1 MSSPALHALLS
12 GPGNR
17 PLGVALIV
25 AGLVGL
31 LGLSAQIG
39 ALSGIAIFAS
49 IVPGAPQMAVSTGL
63 CFMVAALSLV
73 LLALAARRNEPAN
86 SAAHGW
92 ARAAGMTLW
101 LVAGTILCG
110 YLWGTPLTQ
119 YGDAAKAIIK
129 PHMAPSTAVS
139 FMIYACAFMLG
150 GTRRLVIFQVTCL
163 LAMLIGWL
171 GVIRYVYGG
180 QPLWFFSAM
189 SLNTALAFMLLGVG
203 LLCTR
208 ISGGITELLIA
219 RSDGGEMIRRWLPFI
234 ILLPP
239 AFGYLR
245 INGERAGWY
254 QPEAGLSLFAT
265 VNIVTF
271 GALAWVYARRLHN
284 TNLERMRQTTLAT
297 HLAQVVQ
304 SSEDAIISKSMD
316 GIILSW
322 NSGAERL
329 YGYTA
334 AEAIG
339 MPMKNLMR
347 PEDRHFEQEVQR
359 TIAAGGMVKHQDAI
373 RRHKDGSLVDVQLSA
388 SPIRG
393 TNGTIAGIANISRDI
408 RERILAEAKIRAN
421 LVRLD
426 LLRQVTQA
434 VGEHHDLAN
443 IYQVVVACL
452 EERMPVDFACVCLYD
467 RNRQS
472 LVPAHCGPQSA
483 SVMHTQPGK
492 DRLSFVI
499 ADNGFARCLSDGSVV
514 YEADLR
520 KSDSP
525 LLSHLLAAG
534 MHSLVA
540 MPMDIDGQVRGVI
553 VVARVAAQAFSSSE
567 CEFLSQL
574 GGHVALATRHAEIHT
589 ALESAYNDLRQTQQ
603 AVMHNERLRALGQMA
618 SGIAH
623 DINNSLSPVII
634 YAERLLNREAALSD
648 RGRND
653 AKTILRAGE
662 DIAATVSRLR
672 EFYRQPGQ
680 VGKMLGS
687 DLNLLVHQ
695 VLDLTKNQWQ
705 DAAHQRGITIH
716 VGTELDASLPYVLAV
731 ESELREALINLTLNA
746 LDAMPSG
753 GTLTFRTRCVTTAAR
768 INGIPNGRAIQ
779 IDISDTGVGMDEHVR
794 QRCLEPF
801 FTTKGERG
809 TGLGLAMVYGII
821 QRHGGE
827 LAIDS
832 VVGRGT
838 TFCLTFFNLTMTRT
852 PSTQELATA
861 PRRLRLLLVD
871 DDPIIIKALSD
882 ALSDE
887 GHDLVLASGGQAG
900 ITAFHTSLATA
911 APIDLVITDLGMPQ
925 VDGRRVAEAVKAAS
939 ATTPVLMLTGWGQRL
954 KDDDHLPDNVD
965 MVLSK
970 PPKMHE
976 LRTAMQR
983 LC

>member
-1 MSSPALHALLS
+1 MLSPAQRALVS

-17 PLGVALIV
+17 LFGVALVI
-25 AGLVGL
+25 AGLVGM

-39 ALSGIAIFAS
+39 ALSGISLFAS
-49 IVPGAPQMAVSTGL
+49 LLPVAPQMAVSTGL
-63 CFMVAALSLV
+63 CFMVAAGSML
-73 LLALAARRNEPAN
+73 LLALAARRGEPVN
-86 SAAHGW
+86 STTYRRVRAMGMSLW
-92 ARAAGMTLW
+92 IAAGS
-101 LVAGTILCG
+101 ILCSS
-110 YLWGTPLTQ
+110 LWTQ
-119 YGDAAKAIIK
+119 AVETSTTTVE
-129 PHMAPSTAVS
+129 PHMSPATAVN
-139 FMIYACAFMLG
+139 FMLFACVIMLG
-150 GTRRLVIFQVTCL
+150 GTSRLMIFQVTCL

-171 GVIRYVYGG
+171 GVSRYVYDG
-180 QPLWFFSAM
+180 QPLPFFFAM
-189 SLNTALAFMLLGVG
+189 SLNTALAFVLLGVG

-208 ISGGITELLIA
+208 TSGGIMELLIA
-219 RSDGGEMIRRWLPFI
+219 RSDGGAMVRRLLPFI
-234 ILLPP
+234 IFVPP

-265 VNIVTF
+265 ANIATF
-271 GALAWVYARRLHN
+271 GALTWVYARRLHN
-284 TNLERMRQTTLAT
+284 ANLERIRQTTLAA
-297 HLAQVVQ
+297 HLAQVVH
-304 SSEDAIISKSMD
+304 SSEDAIISKNMD
-316 GIILSW
+316 GIIVSW
-322 NSGAERL
+322 NSGAEKL

-339 MPMKNLMR
+339 MPMQHLMR
-347 PEDRHFEQEVQR
+347 PEDRHFEREVQM

-373 RRHKDGSLVDVQLSA
+373 RRHKDGSLVDVQLSI

-393 TNGTIAGIANISRDI
+393 QDGAIDGIANISRDI
-408 RERILAEAKIRAN
+408 SERILAEARVRAN
-421 LVRLD
+421 LIRLD
-426 LLRQVTQA
+426 LLRQVTRA

-467 RNRQS
+467 RNRQI
-472 LVPAHCGPQSA
+472 LVPAHCGPRSV
-483 SVMHTQPGK
+483 SVMQAEAGK

-499 ADNGFARCLSDGSVV
+499 ADSGFARCLGEGTVV
-514 YEADLR
+514 YEADTRL
-520 KSDSP
+520 SDSP
-525 LLSHLLAAG
+525 LLRHLLADG
-534 MHSLVA
+534 LHSLVA
-540 MPMDIDGQVRGVI
+540 VPMHIESQVQGVI
-553 VVARVAAQAFSSSE
+553 LVARVAAHAFSSGE

-574 GGHVALATRHAEIHT
+574 GGHVALAARHAEIHT
-589 ALESAYNDLRQTQQ
+589 ALEGAYNDLRQTQQ

-634 YAERLLNREAALSD
+634 YAERLLNREPALSD

-653 AKTILRAGE
+653 VKTILRAGE

-680 VGKMLGS
+680 VGKMAGS
-687 DLNLLVHQ
+687 DLNQLVHQ

-716 VGTELDASLPYVLAV
+716 IATELDSGLPYVLAV

-753 GTLTFRTRCVTTAAR
+753 GTLTFRTRCVATSAH
-768 INGIPNGRAIQ
+768 INGLPGGQAIQ
-779 IDISDTGVGMDEHVR
+779 IDISDTGVGMDERVR

-861 PRRLRLLLVD
+861 PRRLRLLLID

-900 ITAFHTSLATA
+900 ITAFQTSLAA
-911 APIDLVITDLGMPQ
+911 ALPIDLVITDLGMPQ

-939 ATTPVLMLTGWGQRL
+939 ATTPVVMLTGWGQRL
-954 KDDDHLPDNVD
+954 KDDGHLPDNVD

-976 LRTAMQR
+976 LRAAMQR